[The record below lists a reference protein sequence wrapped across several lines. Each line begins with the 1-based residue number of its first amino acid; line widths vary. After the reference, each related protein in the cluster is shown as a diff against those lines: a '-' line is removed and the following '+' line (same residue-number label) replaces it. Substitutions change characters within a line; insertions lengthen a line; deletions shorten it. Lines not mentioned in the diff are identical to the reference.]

1 VITVKIQKPETEFDI
16 IGQKNGCEEHYKTV
30 HYRQTA
36 REETDRLNDVDDGI
50 TYDWKQ
56 A

>member
-1 VITVKIQKPETEFDI
+1 MITVTIQKPETEFDI

-30 HYRQTA
+30 HDRQTA